1 MSAGAIRTPLRPLRP
16 SRVQYEEVSAHSA
29 KTYYLETFG
38 CQMNVH
44 DSEKVRGTLA
54 ARGYQQVE
62 DPEAAGLVLYNTCSI
77 RDKAEQKVL
86 QRVAGFKRH
95 ANGRK
100 FGILGCVA
108 QHNGEAIFDAAPH
121 VNLVCGSASYNQ
133 LPSLLERLEA
143 GEDRVT
149 GLSLDTD
156 ETFDQPN
163 IERSREH
170 SAYITIIEGCN
181 KSCSYCVVPFTR
193 GPERSRSSAGVMEE
207 ARRIAAAGTGEITL
221 LGQTVN
227 SYRDPSDAGWTFA
240 RLLEAVGEI
249 DGVRRVRFTTSHPQ
263 DFTPDIVAAIDRNP
277 ALCDWVHLP
286 VQSGSTRVL
295 AGMRRTYT
303 RDEYLRVIDTIKSAR
318 RDIVLSTDII
328 VGFPG
333 ETQEDFEETL
343 SLVEQ
348 VDYAQMFSF
357 KYSPRRGTDSVEL
370 ADQVPEE
377 EKSRRLQVLQELQRR
392 MQLRRNQTWVGRE
405 DEVLVE
411 GRREKFSQWHGHTPQ
426 NRVLNFSDPDGV
438 ADSDDLRGAYCK
450 VRVTA
455 AGPNS
460 LVGELVAVERRP
472 AAGLR
477 VLQSPPADL
486 RTMA

>member
-1 MSAGAIRTPLRPLRP
+1 MAATS
-16 SRVQYEEVSAHSA
+16 E

-54 ARGYQQVE
+54 ARGYSQVE
-62 DPEAAGLVLYNTCSI
+62 DPEEAGLVLYNTCSI

-86 QRVAGFKRH
+86 QRVATFKYRP
-95 ANGRK
+95 NGRK

-108 QHNGEAIFDAAPH
+108 QHNGEAIFDSAPH

-133 LPSLLERLEA
+133 LPGLLERLEA

-156 ETFDQPN
+156 ETFDQPLAD
-163 IERSREH
+163 RSNAH
-170 SAYITIIEGCN
+170 AAFITIIEGCN
-181 KSCSYCVVPFTR
+181 KNCSYCVVPFTR
-193 GPERSRSSAGVMEE
+193 GPERSRSSASVMEE
-207 ARRIAAAGTGEITL
+207 ARRVAANGTGEITL

-227 SYRDPSDAGWTFA
+227 SYRDASDAGWSFA
-240 RLLEAVGEI
+240 RLLSEVGEI

-263 DFTPDIVAAIDRNP
+263 DFTPDIVEAIDRNP

-286 VQSGSTRVL
+286 VQSGSSRVL

-303 RDEYLRVIDTIKSAR
+303 RDQYLRVIDMIKAAK

-333 ETQEDFEETL
+333 ETQEDFEQTL
-343 SLVEQ
+343 SLVEE

-357 KYSPRRGTDSVEL
+357 KYSPRRGTDSMEMG
-370 ADQVPEE
+370 DHVPEE
-377 EKSRRLQVLQELQRR
+377 EKSRRLKVLQELQSRLQR
-392 MQLRRNQTWVGRE
+392 RRNETWIGRD

-411 GRREKFSQWHGHTPQ
+411 GWREKFGQWHGHTPQ
-426 NRVLNFSDPDGV
+426 NRVLNFSDPSGL
-438 ADSDDLRGAYCK
+438 ATGENLRGAYCK

-460 LVGELVAVERRP
+460 LIGELVSIERRP
-472 AAGLR
+472 AAAGLR
-477 VLQSPPADL
+477 VLQ
-486 RTMA
+486 